1 MVYVECVYWIVLQIL
16 KIIKSILICDKFVK
30 CLPNVQ

>member
-16 KIIKSILICDKFVK
+16 KIINSILICDKLVK
-30 CLPNVQ
+30 CLSNVQ